1 MARERAQRNGGEA
14 VPAQAPTPAPAE
26 AQQEV
31 PGLSIAEIRQ
41 LITLMHN
48 SDLEEIVIEHGDGL
62 KLVLRNPAPGVA
74 ASAGAASLEVE
85 FETLEGV
92 ASDESGAQGSDSG
105 TAVEIGAPLVG
116 VYRARIKPGEKPL
129 VKPGDVVREGQVVAA
144 VEALNYINE
153 IESSA
158 AGRVSEIF
166 VRDGQPVEYGQPLLA
181 IEPK

>member
-1 MARERAQRNGGEA
+1 MARERAQRNGE
-14 VPAQAPTPAPAE
+14 TNPAPAPASAE
-26 AQQEV
+26 AQTEV

-74 ASAGAASLEVE
+74 AAQTELE
-85 FETLEGV
+85 FETLDGV
-92 ASDESGAQGSDSG
+92 TADESAAQATSTHTS
-105 TAVEIGAPLVG
+105 VEIGAPLVG

-158 AGRVSEIF
+158 AGRVTEIF

>member
-14 VPAQAPTPAPAE
+14 APAPAPTPASAE
-26 AQQEV
+26 TQHEI

-48 SDLEEIVIEHGDGL
+48 SDLAEIVIEHGENL
-62 KLVLRNPAPGVA
+62 KLVLRNPAPDA
-74 ASAGAASLEVE
+74 MASAGFASQEVE
-85 FETLEGV
+85 FEALDGTQG
-92 ASDESGAQGSDSG
+92 DEAAGQG
-105 TAVEIGAPLVG
+105 TASSTTIEIGAPLVG
-116 VYRARIKPGEKPL
+116 VYRARVKAGEKPL

-158 AGRVSEIF
+158 AGRVTEIF